1 MRVILI
7 LLLLFSLFPV
17 YIFAEDD
24 KEHEIKKINLQK
36 EEILHYHL
44 SPIDAAFIDKMKL
57 ENLMNSLEK
66 EVTVSPINATFDENG
81 QILEGKQGSTLD
93 RHEFKIR
100 FLDAFYKGEEVQL
113 EAPVKAVEPRVSAA
127 LLQEISKRRL
137 GSYSTQFNA
146 ANKERT
152 INIAL
157 SAQAINGTVIFPG
170 EVFSF
175 NKIVGERTKERG
187 YQRAPVIVRGEF
199 SEDIGGGICQV
210 SSTLFN
216 AADQNGIQMIERY
229 THSRRVPYVPAGR
242 DATVS
247 WWGPDFSFKNLYNEP
262 IVIRSRISKG
272 NLTIEIYTSE
282 TAENFSAD

>member
-24 KEHEIKKINLQK
+24 KEPEIKKINLQR

-44 SPIDAAFIDKMKL
+44 SPIDNVFIDKMKL
-57 ENLMNSLEK
+57 EKLMNSLEN
-66 EVTVSPINATFDENG
+66 EVAVSPINATYGKNG
-81 QILEGKQGSTLD
+81 QIIEGKQGSTLD